1 MTSASLAIA
10 EADETTKLTKGL
22 TTSILERIG
31 MTPTSSVSQRSR
43 IGALVIQPVRQRQ
56 LWLMM

>member
-31 MTPTSSVSQRSR
+31 MTPTSSAKGVESEHWSFNRS
-43 IGALVIQPVRQRQ
+43 GNGKYG
-56 LWLMM
+56 